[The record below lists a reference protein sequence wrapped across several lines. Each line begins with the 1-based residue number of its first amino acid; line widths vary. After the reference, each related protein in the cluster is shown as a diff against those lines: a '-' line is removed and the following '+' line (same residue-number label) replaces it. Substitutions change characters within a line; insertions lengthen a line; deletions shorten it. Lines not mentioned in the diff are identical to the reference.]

1 MSTYPIL
8 LGDDSVK
15 MTRMLGFLFLLAA
28 LAPPDSVTGQQS
40 ASGLEAGVHVTPDVV
55 YGHKDGMALTFDVFH
70 PSNAHG
76 GAVLYMVSGGWISRW
91 SPPEWL
97 ITRSF
102 RGLLDKG
109 LTVVAVRHG
118 SAPRYK
124 VPEAEADVR
133 RALRYIRL
141 HSEELGIDENRLGVF
156 GGSAGGHLS
165 LMLGLASDDGVM
177 GSDDEI
183 LRTPARVGAV
193 VAYYPPV
200 DLRAIVGPSERFPAL
215 DFAEEKAASIS
226 PILFASP
233 DDPPTLL
240 IHGDADML
248 VNVRNSEVMYEALQ
262 GEGVESELIIVP
274 GGNHGFRLPADRER
288 AQQAMVEW
296 FDRHLGR

>member
-1 MSTYPIL
+1 MKTKWIPAFVL
-8 LGDDSVK
+8 VLVA
-15 MTRMLGFLFLLAA
+15 LGFPVSLTAQ
-28 LAPPDSVTGQQS
+28 APPSES
-40 ASGLEAGVHVTPDVV
+40 EADVQVTPDVV
-55 YGHKDGMALTFDVFH
+55 YGHKDGMALTFDVFR

-76 GAVLYMVSGGWISRW
+76 GAVLYMVSGGWVSRW

-97 ITRSF
+97 IARSF
-102 RGLLDKG
+102 GGLLEKG
-109 LTVVAVRHG
+109 LTVMAVRHG

-141 HSEELGIDENRLGVF
+141 HSEELGIDEDRLGVY

-177 GSDDEI
+177 DSSDEI
-183 LRTPARVGAV
+183 LRTPARVAAV

-200 DLRAIVGPSERFPAL
+200 DLRTIVGPSERFPAL
-215 DFAEEKAASIS
+215 DFSEDQAASIS
-226 PILFASP
+226 PILFASS

-248 VNVRNSEVMYEALQ
+248 VNVQNSEVMFDALQ
-262 GEGVESELIIVP
+262 GKRVESELIIIP
-274 GGNHGFRLPADRER
+274 GGDHGFRLTADRER

-296 FDRHLGR
+296 FDQHLRK

>member
-1 MSTYPIL
+1 MKTKRIPGFAL
-8 LGDDSVK
+8 LLVA
-15 MTRMLGFLFLLAA
+15 LGFPGSLTAQ
-28 LAPPDSVTGQQS
+28 APATES
-40 ASGLEAGVHVTPDVV
+40 EADVQVTPDVV
-55 YGHKDGMALTFDVFH
+55 YGHKDGMALTFDVFR

-76 GAVLYMVSGGWISRW
+76 GAVLYMVSGGWVSRW

-97 ITRSF
+97 IARSF
-102 RGLLDKG
+102 GGLLEKG
-109 LTVVAVRHG
+109 LTVMAVRHG

-141 HSEELGIDENRLGVF
+141 HSEELGIDEDRLGVY

-165 LMLGLASDDGVM
+165 LMLGLASDDGAID
-177 GSDDEI
+177 SSDEI
-183 LRTPARVGAV
+183 LRTPARVAAV

-200 DLRAIVGPSERFPAL
+200 DLRTIVGPSERFPAL
-215 DFAEEKAASIS
+215 DFSEDQAASIS
-226 PILFASP
+226 PILFASS

-248 VNVRNSEVMYEALQ
+248 VNVQNSEVMFEALQ
-262 GEGVESELIIVP
+262 GKRVESELIIIP
-274 GGNHGFRLPADRER
+274 GGDHGFRLTADRER

-296 FDRHLGR
+296 FDRHLRR